1 MGYERSLESSNLKS
15 ALSQPQVVSA
25 KLEKEC
31 ATSKIAG
38 LFSSPPFPYFP
49 CTPLGI
55 VPKKDLSEFRSIH
68 HLTYPKGSSVNDY
81 IPQEFSSVKYACIN
95 NAISVIKS
103 LGAGC
108 FMAKTDI
115 KSAFRTI
122 PVQPKDH
129 PLLGM
134 KCDSQYFFDRTLSTG
149 CSSSCAIF
157 KAFSSALK
165 WLSKHLFHAS
175 GIVHSFDD
183 FLFIAPTRE
192 KCQADLQNF
201 LRMCDFLRVPI
212 AEEKTIGPFTTLQ
225 FAGITLDSVRH
236 DARLPDDK
244 LQKYELLL
252 HQFNLRCKVS
262 LCKLQSL
269 LGLLNFTC
277 SIVIPGRAFFRRIV
291 WNNVNKFVHHG
302 SIF

>member
-1 MGYERSLESSNLKS
+1 
-15 ALSQPQVVSA
+15 
-25 KLEKEC
+25 
-31 ATSKIAG
+31 
-38 LFSSPPFPYFP
+38 
-49 CTPLGI
+49 
-55 VPKKDLSEFRSIH
+55 
-68 HLTYPKGSSVNDY
+68 
-81 IPQEFSSVKYACIN
+81 
-95 NAISVIKS
+95 
-103 LGAGC
+103 
-108 FMAKTDI
+108 
-115 KSAFRTI
+115 
-122 PVQPKDH
+122 
-129 PLLGM
+129 M

-157 KAFSSALK
+157 EAFSSALK

-244 LQKYELLL
+244 LQKHELLL
-252 HQFNLRCKVS
+252 HQFNLPRKVS
-262 LCKLQSL
+262 LRELQSL

-277 SIVIPGRAFFRRIV
+277 SIVIPGRAFLRRIV